1 MPFMDFDPHNVPSPG
16 LSKGTKL
23 QALGL
28 YFYLGGPNSVT
39 KNGEKRRSIGTDGGK
54 YEWQKINGGKDVNNK
69 SQSLMEKTRNSAQFT
84 LG

>member
-1 MPFMDFDPHNVPSPG
+1 MLASPG

-28 YFYLGGPNSVT
+28 YFYLGGSNSNT
-39 KNGEKRRSIGTDGGK
+39 KDNKRKRDISVSNGK

-69 SQSLMEKTRNSAQFT
+69 E
-84 LG
+84 